1 MKNVTTFRSDACT
14 SFYLLFISIC
24 LFSSH
29 FMSAQST
36 GVTLYWDSQVGCLAY
51 GEDKDKGGLLETI
64 GEDGCVKTCEQNVV
78 NYYLTGTQ
86 IVQAQWNVT
95 GGTILSTSADGLH
108 LTVHWLSVGEGS
120 VGVEITLAN
129 QSVLYKSFC
138 VEIITGPKAEFSIAG
153 LDENYTFCAEVP
165 LFFENMSHTNDG
177 TQLIAFYWDFGDGTF
192 SSAFEPSHVY
202 MEQGNYTITLFVY
215 NECFCL
221 SKYAMEIIIDRP
233 TLPISCPTVVCEG
246 AIEIYSVE
254 GAECELEWQVKG
266 GQIINYP
273 SSNSVQVIWDA
284 VDDDGFGSL
293 SVMSPCVCPF
303 WSTVRIPVIKLN
315 ASIVGKTELCI
326 PRQYRYKLPQWPGT
340 FYEWTLISTSGQTTS
355 SSVIQADQVNEAIVT
370 ASEPGSYILQCVYY
384 NELVGC
390 GGIATLPLDVNP
402 YYPILGDLYL
412 CQGSTSTY
420 TTTNSTTIWTLTYQ
434 GAIEATG
441 SGSTFTHLFSTPGTY
456 VLKAKVPGNCDEQQ
470 VFITVFSTDVLP
482 GTISGD
488 DLVCSDVPYTYSFP
502 VAGTNTIN
510 IWSVVGGTVQGSGTG
525 TTASIVFDG
534 TVPPSGYYEVI
545 VEQQS
550 AMEPHCQLSITTFL
564 VYPKDFSIEIVNSDN
579 THEFC
584 SSSFT
589 TFSFDYQDM
598 NEIEDISWRIES
610 ITGNTNYGNIV
621 NGQGTPS
628 IYVSWNEVSE
638 TPFGKV
644 FVDVRFC
651 GSLKTFE
658 YEIVIKKN
666 PEINFI
672 LATAET
678 CTGNLSTFNM
688 VVESDIPI
696 ENGIIHWDLGNGT
709 IVPQIITNSSVIASP
724 PLFYDS
730 VLDQTITYTFT
741 ATLIQANGCNLSSSV
756 STLVQVK
763 PSPLLSI
770 NSNSSLSLCPVNG
783 QFSVELT
790 ANLQTGFTASSS
802 VQWFKVVNGVPQ
814 PVTTGITNNGMNITI
829 TENEGFGQYF
839 AQVIADNGC
848 FTRTAPVFIRENCSP
863 GTGSSP
869 SCQFQNP
876 PEIILSLIN
885 DSDCNTFSVQSNFI
899 HHIPTQVT
907 WSFANI
913 AGITLDTFTN
923 TSATFQIT
931 TPGNYLI
938 RCQAV
943 FLSDNNLSCVYT
955 EEILV
960 EIHFISDIRYELFC
974 LGNSTFNLNIWD
986 NSLHILPSDV
996 LDDLQYT
1003 FLINGIAQQNPNN
1016 DPLFTTTSL
1025 SPGTYTLGLQ
1035 LTHPSYPHLTQCIA
1049 ETTIT
1054 LFDDPN
1060 TNFTITHIPNCTEQV
1075 VVLTLDDYL
1084 PDNRYEWE
1092 FDNTSF
1098 VLSPG
1103 SSTGGLVT
1111 LINLSP
1117 SVPDIANVN
1126 LKITDPNGC
1135 VFQQSVSTSNV
1146 VSQAIYNNGFV
1157 SGGGSFCEGTTVELI
1172 YINEDNDFPIS
1183 FQWMMGSQPIPG
1195 AVQSTFSPIQSGTYW
1210 LVLYNEYGCE
1220 YRRTSATSVTFYP
1233 APQLQLHGPEAVCAH
1248 TNFTLRAH
1256 TGSGLNLEK
1265 RWLRN
1270 GVEIIGWSVNTS
1282 MSQVFNESV
1291 AGTYLYEIEIRDALT
1306 GACVTSASHE
1316 VIIKAVATLQVW
1328 YDLVQCSPY
1337 EVKLNVSS
1345 DMAGGIFVWSNGQ
1358 RGDSIMVTAGGAYSV
1373 AYLAG
1378 NDCPVLQH
1386 LFVPKDPEIYLWLF
1400 PTGCIDLC
1408 KIQMESQIHLPAPNA
1423 PFYPYTWSLDDM
1435 VSLQGDEF
1443 SPPYLLPSEG
1453 SLALS
1458 LQNELTC
1465 EVISEPLYIQEIDCQ
1480 PCDPRRVLRWGGVH
1494 TKPYLYHSISG
1505 YLTNNFGTDITVS
1518 ISSPEGYGVFVPSQ
1532 IYITA
1537 GSVYTFDPLEFIP
1550 GSAFSG
1556 GSLTIQFIIK
1566 DKDGKLICITQSIIE
1581 TSSGRP
1587 LLAEEGRLVVVP
1599 NPVLE
1604 SSTFVYDIGSTTDA
1618 SLRVYDLL
1626 GIQRFEF
1633 AIHQSSG
1640 VVEFDMSAL
1649 PTGNYIVV
1657 IFSED
1662 QVLQQQLFV
1671 KK

>member
-1 MKNVTTFRSDACT
+1 MKNVTIFRSDACT
-14 SFYLLFISIC
+14 SFYLFFISIC

-51 GEDKDKGGLLETI
+51 GEDKDRGGLLETI
-64 GEDGCVKTCEQNVV
+64 GEDGCVKTCEQTVV

-95 GGTILSTSADGLH
+95 GGTVTSTSPDGLH
-108 LTVHWLSVGEGS
+108 LTVHWLSAGEGS

-153 LDENYTFCAEVP
+153 LDDNYTFCAEVP
-165 LFFENMSHTNDG
+165 LFFENISHINGG
-177 TQLIAFYWDFGDGTF
+177 TQLVAYHWDFGDGTT

-202 MEQGNYTITLFVY
+202 VQPGSYTVTLLVY
-215 NECFCL
+215 NECFCV
-221 SKYAMEIIIDRP
+221 SKYTMEITIDRP

-254 GAECELEWQVKG
+254 GAACELEWNVQG
-266 GQIINYP
+266 GHIINYP
-273 SSNSVQVIWDA
+273 NSNSVQVVWDA
-284 VDDDGFGSL
+284 VHDDGFGTL
-293 SVMSPCVCPF
+293 SVKNPCECPV

-315 ASIVGKTELCI
+315 ASIVGETELCV

-340 FYEWTLISTSGQTTS
+340 FYEWTLTSTTGQTTTT
-355 SSVIQADQVNEAIVT
+355 SVIQADQVNEAIVT

-402 YYPILGDLYL
+402 YYPISGDIYL

-456 VLKAKVPGNCDEQQ
+456 VLKAKVSGSCDEQQ
-470 VFITVFSTDVLP
+470 VFITVFETETLHGSIT
-482 GTISGD
+482 GNT
-488 DLVCSDVPYTYSFP
+488 LVC
-502 VAGTNTIN
+502 AGNPTIFSYPLSGGDSIN
-510 IWSVVGGTVQGSGTG
+510 VWSVVGGTIQGSDTG
-525 TTASIVFDG
+525 SSVAIIFDP
-534 TVPPSGYYEVI
+534 TVPSTGFYEVR
-545 VEQQS
+545 VERQFT
-550 AMEPHCQLSITTFL
+550 APPYC
-564 VYPKDFSIEIVNSDN
+564 NSDPLILQVFPMLVDITIEN
-579 THEFC
+579 VDEASLFC
-584 SSSFT
+584 PSSFT
-589 TFSFDYQDM
+589 SFMFDFGYMSD
-598 NEIEDISWRIES
+598 IEDIVWRVES
-610 ITGNTNYGNIV
+610 EFGNTNFGNIID
-621 NGQGTPS
+621 GQGTS
-628 IYVSWNEVSE
+628 TIQVSWNEVSE
-638 TPFGKV
+638 TPNGTV
-644 FVDVRFC
+644 FLDVRFC
-651 GSLKTFE
+651 GILYSFE
-658 YEIVIKKN
+658 YQVVLRDT
-666 PEINFI
+666 PVLSF
-672 LATAET
+672 T
-678 CTGNLSTFNM
+678 NLQTMVCAGDTNTFN
-688 VVESDIPI
+688 VSI
-696 ENGIIHWDLGNGT
+696 
-709 IVPQIITNSSVIASP
+709 SSNI
-724 PLFYDS
+724 
-730 VLDQTITYTFT
+730 
-741 ATLIQANGCNLSSSV
+741 
-756 STLVQVK
+756 
-763 PSPLLSI
+763 SI
-770 NSNSSLSLCPVNG
+770 NSGTILWSLGGQVFTQIISSPNTSFSNSNLYFPNIFDENTLQEINVTILEPNG
-783 QFSVELT
+783 CSVSVEISGEVLVLPSPRIVITPGNIGVCPDSGGSFSTVLT
-790 ANLQTGFTASSS
+790 ANLQGGLTL
-802 VQWFKVVNGVPQ
+802 VQNPTWYKIVNGVTQ
-814 PVTTGITNNGMNITI
+814 QVGVGMTITI
-829 TENEGFGQYF
+829 TEAEGFGQYF
-839 AQVIADNGC
+839 VLATSNSGC
-848 FTRTAPVFIRENCSP
+848 QQASPVVLVYQNCLTSC
-863 GTGSSP
+863 SSLSITP
-869 SCQFQNP
+869 IVSVSLSQN
-876 PEIILSLIN
+876 
-885 DSDCNTFSVQSNFI
+885 NTNCR
-899 HHIPTQVT
+899 
-907 WSFANI
+907 
-913 AGITLDTFTN
+913 
-923 TSATFQIT
+923 TFQVNGFYNHSPVQVNWNFSPNT
-931 TPGNYLI
+931 GLVLTSPPTNHTAHFEAQLPGNYVIFYEVTYLDDLGNPCII
-938 RCQAV
+938 RRQISV
-943 FLSDNNLSCVYT
+943 KVPYIPDLKYSISC
-955 EEILV
+955 I
-960 EIHFISDIRYELFC
+960 
-974 LGNSTFNLNIWD
+974 GNSTYQVNLFN
-986 NSLHILPSDV
+986 NSPHVLTDAELDDLEYTFFIDGVAEQGPSDV
-996 LDDLQYT
+996 P
-1003 FLINGIAQQNPNN
+1003 F
-1016 DPLFTTTSL
+1016 FTTTSM

-1035 LTHPSYPHLTQCIA
+1035 LSHPLYPHLTQCIA

-1135 VFQQSVSTSNV
+1135 VFEQSVSTSNV

-1183 FQWMMGSQPIPG
+1183 FQWMMGTQPIPG

-1220 YRRTSATSVTFYP
+1220 YRRTSSTSVTFYP
-1233 APQLQLHGPEAVCAH
+1233 APQLQLRGPEAVCAH
-1248 TNFTLRAH
+1248 TDFTVRAH

-1345 DMAGGIFVWSNGQ
+1345 NLPGGVFVWSNGQ
-1358 RGDSIMVTAGGAYSV
+1358 MGDSIMVTAGGAYSV

-1400 PTGCIDLC
+1400 PSGCIDIC
-1408 KIQMESQIHLPAPNA
+1408 KIQIESQIHLPAPNA

-1443 SPPYLLPSEG
+1443 SPSYLLPSGG

-1532 IYITA
+1532 IYISA

-1556 GSLTIQFIIK
+1556 GSLTLQFIIK

-1581 TSSGRP
+1581 ISTGRP

-1633 AIHQSSG
+1633 AIRQSSG